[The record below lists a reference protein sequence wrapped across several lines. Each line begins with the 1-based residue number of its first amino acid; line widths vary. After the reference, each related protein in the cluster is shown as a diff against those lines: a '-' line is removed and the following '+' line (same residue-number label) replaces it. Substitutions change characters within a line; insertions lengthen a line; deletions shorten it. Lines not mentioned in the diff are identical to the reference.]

1 MSTELNSSQPV
12 AQVIVAL
19 DIANLILHSSDC
31 GKMAERSKACD
42 SSESLP
48 ALAGFSSGYP
58 GVGSNPTLVTFC
70 TYIEWRIAPPH
81 VAALNNIEVVMTCA
95 EEVSDVSCGRFDS

>member
-12 AQVIVAL
+12 ARVIVAL
-19 DIANLILHSSDC
+19 DTTSLTSHYNDY

-48 ALAGFSSGYP
+48 ASAGFSSGYP
-58 GVGSNPTLVTFC
+58 GVGSNPTLVNFFF
-70 TYIEWRIAPPH
+70 PH
-81 VAALNNIEVVMTCA
+81 ERLVRCLGGAT
-95 EEVSDVSCGRFDS
+95 GRSR

>member
-12 AQVIVAL
+12 ARFIVAWDTRDL
-19 DIANLILHSSDC
+19 TLHC
-31 GKMAERSKACD
+31 VEYGKMAERSKACD

-58 GVGSNPTLVTFC
+58 GVGSNPTLVSFF
-70 TYIEWRIAPPH
+70 TYIEWRIIPH
-81 VAALNNIEVVMTCA
+81 HMAALENL
-95 EEVSDVSCGRFDS
+95 